1 MNGSGVLLFRKQFTK
16 LGIIITVTLT
26 CMPCRFGGGD
36 GSSHGTGFEPPKYS
50 PSFTCPPPYDCSQQ
64 PQQGSQTLDSLQEP
78 SAIVTLIPSH
88 TNSILHHPVVA
99 ANNQCNNLQYSSV
112 KQQQQQHQ
120 QPTSLSEP
128 PPPPPSYPQ
137 QTAAGPSLPDMS
149 VTSST
154 SAAAVAAVA
163 SDKKQDSFKPAPPAA
178 PLGATSTTIEY
189 KPKYNRRNNPDLEK
203 RRIHFCDHLGK
214 QPHVYYLSNKASL
227 SSLFWD
233 DVYK

>member
-1 MNGSGVLLFRKQFTK
+1 MS
-16 LGIIITVTLT
+16 
-26 CMPCRFGGGD
+26 CRFGGGD
-36 GSSHGTGFEPPKYS
+36 GSSHGTGYEPPKYS

-112 KQQQQQHQ
+112 KQQHQ
-120 QPTSLSEP
+120 QPTSLSEQ

-154 SAAAVAAVA
+154 SAAAAVAAVV
-163 SDKKQDSFKPAPPAA
+163 SDKKQDSFKPATSAA

-214 QPHVYYLSNKASL
+214 QPHVYLYRTKQACRVFFCWIMSII
-227 SSLFWD
+227 
-233 DVYK
+233 